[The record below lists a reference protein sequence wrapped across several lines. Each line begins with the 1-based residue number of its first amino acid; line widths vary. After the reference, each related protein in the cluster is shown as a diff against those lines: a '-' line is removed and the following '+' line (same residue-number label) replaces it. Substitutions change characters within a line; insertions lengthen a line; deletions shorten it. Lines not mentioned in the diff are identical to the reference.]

1 MKYKNELKEY
11 RKHLWL
17 TQQEV
22 ATQAKIPLR
31 SYQSYEQGERLPNVK
46 VGMRIAKALKSYCD
60 ELNQSTRKGL
70 PAPVLLAEMSQN
82 LIEGYK
88 WSDKSKAGRYKSEQK
103 KCETIFDKKVR
114 KF

>member
-11 RKHLWL
+11 RKYLWL

-22 ATQAKIPLR
+22 ATKAKIPLR

-60 ELNQSTRKGL
+60 ELWL
-70 PAPVLLAEMSQN
+70 DEAEVKRRSKYFAH
-82 LIEGYK
+82 IERNWPK
-88 WSDKSKAGRYKSEQK
+88 SD
-103 KCETIFDKKVR
+103 
-114 KF
+114 

>member
-22 ATQAKIPLR
+22 ASKAKIPLR

-46 VGMRIAKALKSYCD
+46 VGMRVAKALKTFPNELWLD
-60 ELNQSTRKGL
+60 EEEVKR
-70 PAPVLLAEMSQN
+70 A
-82 LIEGYK
+82 
-88 WSDKSKAGRYKSEQK
+88 
-103 KCETIFDKKVR
+103 R
-114 KF
+114 KFFDHIERNWPKQD